1 MSDSSTHSAT
11 QPTSHSA
18 TPRFAIIVAG
28 GTGTRMGA
36 NRPKQFLELLGEP
49 VLLHTLRRFA
59 DLAVGVQ
66 QCVLV
71 LPADQFA
78 TWQQLCD
85 QFAITIPHAVVA
97 GGVSR
102 WASVRNGLAHLA
114 DKQEGIVAVH
124 DGVRPLVTAS
134 VINNT
139 YAAAGEHGA
148 AIAAVPVK
156 DSVRGLAQQGSYALD
171 RSRLRLV
178 QTPQC
183 FELDLLRRAYQLPE
197 LPTFTDDASVVE
209 DLHPI
214 RLVDGDYRNLKI
226 TTPED
231 LIVAEALLRSS
242 GASL

>member
-1 MSDSSTHSAT
+1 MPESTHSAT
-11 QPTSHSA
+11 QSFSHS
-18 TPRFAIIVAG
+18 TQPRFAIIVAG

-36 NRPKQFLELLGEP
+36 DRPKQFLELLGEP

-59 DLAVGVQ
+59 DPAVEVQ
-66 QCVLV
+66 QCVVV
-71 LPADQFA
+71 LPADQFE
-78 TWQQLCD
+78 TWQQLCAD
-85 QFAITIPHAVVA
+85 FAVTIPHAVVA
-97 GGVSR
+97 GGESR
-102 WASVRNGLAHLA
+102 WASVRNGLAFLA
-114 DKQEGIVAVH
+114 SEQAGIVAVH
-124 DGVRPLVTAS
+124 DGVRPLVSAE
-134 VINNT
+134 VINTT
-139 YAAAGEHGA
+139 YTAAAEHGA

-183 FELDLLRRAYQLPE
+183 FELTLLRRAYQLPE

-214 RLVDGDYRNLKI
+214 RMVPGDYRNLKI

-231 LIVAEALLRSS
+231 LIVAEALLR
-242 GASL
+242 AR